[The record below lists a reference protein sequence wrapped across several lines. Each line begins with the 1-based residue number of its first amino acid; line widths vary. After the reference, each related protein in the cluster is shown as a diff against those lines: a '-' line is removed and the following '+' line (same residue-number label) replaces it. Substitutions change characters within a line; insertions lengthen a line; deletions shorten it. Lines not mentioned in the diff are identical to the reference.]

1 MTAIA
6 SLVTAVQ
13 QRCRK
18 APSVAVQNA
27 YARAARQFC
36 GESRWLRYAINGS
49 TVASPPTR
57 VYSVGNDPNLEPV
70 DVTTFQLTLAN
81 GKIAALEKANT
92 ESFNPNAPTNT
103 PTNFAY
109 VPEGMIALD
118 PIPNAIYQVLY
129 TLVVQPKEGTRDIP
143 PELLVKWSRILED
156 GALGYLYSMPGEP
169 WFLPSEGMRFDALFR
184 DGINNAKADVAKGF
198 QSGSTRARPRA
209 FVTAS

>member
-6 SLVTAVQ
+6 TLITPVQ

-36 GESRWLRYAINGS
+36 GESRWLRYAINGA
-49 TVASPPTR
+49 TVQTPPTR

-70 DVTTFQLTLAN
+70 DVTTFQITLAN
-81 GKIAALEKANT
+81 GKISALVKGNT
-92 ESFNPNAPTNT
+92 EGFNPNSPTNT

-118 PIPNAIYQVLY
+118 PIPNAIYPVLY

-143 PELLVKWSRILED
+143 PELIVKWSRALEH
-156 GALGYLYSMPGEP
+156 GALGYLYTMAGEP
-169 WFLPSEGMRFDALFR
+169 WFLPSEGARYDALFH
-184 DGINNAKADVAKGF
+184 DAINNAKADVAKGF
-198 QSGSTRARPRA
+198 QSGSVRARPRA